1 MGIFCRSA
9 AGYAALPGVLILSR
23 LFSHLEKD
31 ESGVSGPE
39 SDVEV
44 ERSATA
50 AAEPHAAG
58 WYTSCC
64 GPLLDSGIMGLARV
78 AGLTAK
84 TRKGGKTMARP
95 TTSGSKRSQE
105 MTDHEEIRQWAEA
118 RGGFPARVKGTGGE
132 DDVGMIRID
141 FPGYSGEGSL
151 ERISWE
157 EWFEKF
163 EERELALVV
172 ENQPPEGD
180 KARFNKLVSRHH
192 SQATQGHEDE
202 EGRDAPRG
210 RRDSDASAREDLK
223 AREYRDKE
231 GHVHHHT
238 HPYMEQHGEQA

>member
-1 MGIFCRSA
+1 
-9 AGYAALPGVLILSR
+9 
-23 LFSHLEKD
+23 
-31 ESGVSGPE
+31 
-39 SDVEV
+39 
-44 ERSATA
+44 
-50 AAEPHAAG
+50 
-58 WYTSCC
+58 
-64 GPLLDSGIMGLARV
+64 
-78 AGLTAK
+78 
-84 TRKGGKTMARP
+84 MARP

-118 RGGFPARVKGTGGE
+118 RGGVPARVKGTGGE

-192 SQATQGHEDE
+192 GQATQGHEDE
-202 EGRDAPRG
+202 EGREESQG
-210 RRDSDASAREDLK
+210 RRDSNESEREDLK

-238 HPYMEQHGEQA
+238 HPYMEQHGGEEDSHG